1 MNQPKYLL
9 EGKPYIPSANTN
21 IRETFDRIRRE
32 LVSQKP
38 LVEPSLPLGGFVLS
52 AQWFEIED

>member
-9 EGKPYIPSANTN
+9 EGKFYTPSALTN
-21 IRETFDRIRRE
+21 IRETFDRIRQE
-32 LVSQKP
+32 IENQKP
-38 LVEPSLPLGGFVLS
+38 LVATLNPEGFVLS

>member
-9 EGKPYIPSANTN
+9 EGKPYTPSALTN
-21 IRETFDRIRRE
+21 IRETFDRIRQE
-32 LVSQKP
+32 IDNQKP
-38 LVEPSLPLGGFVLS
+38 LVATLNPEGFVLS

>member
-9 EGKPYIPSANTN
+9 EGKPYTPSALTN
-21 IRETFDRIRRE
+21 IRETFDRIRQE
-32 LVSQKP
+32 IENQKP
-38 LVEPSLPLGGFVLS
+38 LVATLNPEGFVLS